1 MLNISAFSFF
11 FLFFPLVHQSFND
24 FFLNNFILKTFAL
37 RVKPEVCYYIFI
49 FVMGQTEIRLSMPI
63 LFNWIFV
70 ILKAIGPN
78 QYFFDYIC
86 FGSLSFVKAL

>member
-1 MLNISAFSFF
+1 
-11 FLFFPLVHQSFND
+11 
-24 FFLNNFILKTFAL
+24 
-37 RVKPEVCYYIFI
+37 
-49 FVMGQTEIRLSMPI
+49 MGQTEIRLSMPI

-86 FGSLSFVKAL
+86 FGSLSFVKALWIFRHPVNLIILLSCLFVSRRKIKFYDRQDNVGQMTPPVVSAPQP